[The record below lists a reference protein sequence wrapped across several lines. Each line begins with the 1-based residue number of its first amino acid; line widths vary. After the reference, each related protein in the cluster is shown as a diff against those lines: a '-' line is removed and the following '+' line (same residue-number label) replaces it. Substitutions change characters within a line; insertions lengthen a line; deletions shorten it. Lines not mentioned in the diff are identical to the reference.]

1 MIKLKDLLFEDYDK
15 MMDRKYGKDRD
26 YTNIEIRD
34 IHFQTDPDEL
44 EQMKL
49 AFGYKMGGI
58 TPREK
63 ISDADYEL
71 KRFRKKIKY
80 GDGKDVGVFQPDT
93 PASFNSKLM
102 NGPHTKKQPRVNWND
117 RKYEEWIESV
127 AANGGAENAFDM
139 AQNAKME
146 PGLIDWVKKNLVYNE
161 TPLERIQYDIEA
173 LA

>member
-15 MMDRKYGKDRD
+15 MMDRKYGRDRD

-71 KRFRKKIKY
+71 KRFRKKIK
-80 GDGKDVGVFQPDT
+80 
-93 PASFNSKLM
+93 
-102 NGPHTKKQPRVNWND
+102 
-117 RKYEEWIESV
+117 
-127 AANGGAENAFDM
+127 
-139 AQNAKME
+139 
-146 PGLIDWVKKNLVYNE
+146 
-161 TPLERIQYDIEA
+161 
-173 LA
+173 